1 MKASKEYE
9 SIIALL
15 PMAVGFDGDKVKATL
30 ERCKK
35 EKKVL
40 VAVHPGLSELMK
52 GIDISQMELI
62 GSIIDG
68 SLYLK

>member
-1 MKASKEYE
+1 MKASKEYK

-15 PMAVGFDGDKVKATL
+15 PMAVGFDGDKVKAIL
-30 ERCKK
+30 GRCKK

-40 VAVHPGLSELMK
+40 VAVYPSVPELMK
-52 GIDISQMELI
+52 EIEISQMELI

>member
-15 PMAVGFDGDKVKATL
+15 PMAVGFDGDKVKAIL

-40 VAVHPGLSELMK
+40 VAVYPSVPELMK
-52 GIDISQMELI
+52 GIEISQMELI

>member
-15 PMAVGFDGDKVKATL
+15 PMAVGFDGDKVKAIL

-40 VAVHPGLSELMK
+40 VTVYPGVPELMK
-52 GIDISQMELI
+52 GIEISQMELI

>member
-1 MKASKEYE
+1 MKSSKEYE

-15 PMAVGFDGDKVKATL
+15 PMAVGFDDGKVKAIL

-35 EKKVL
+35 ENKVL
-40 VAVHPGLSELMK
+40 VAVYPGVPNLTK